1 MNVKHAQSGSLEK
14 PAVPVKLDYFE
25 ENKFY
30 VEKGI
35 WAKVK
40 RTVGKVPFIIDAIS
54 LYYCAMD
61 NKTPLKAR
69 AVAFSSLAYFI
80 LPLDIIPDAI
90 IAAGYSDDAGAIAAA
105 ILALAP
111 YITEEHRIKARDFLA
126 DWK

>member
-14 PAVPVKLDYFE
+14 PAVPVKLDNFE
-25 ENKFY
+25 DNKFY

-40 RTVGKVPFIIDAIS
+40 KTVGKVPFIIDAIS

-126 DWK
+126 DRK